1 MVAADIGGVDSA
13 ENRSAAFGFSEAWAN
28 GVDGGVARR
37 LNDEEAREVR
47 DLVVRYHV
55 ESIRKASQST
65 ENAETVIGAAIAE
78 SEENNCVDN
87 NVLESVAI
95 ALQDTVRHVNMAVT
109 ATEVVE
115 KLGLEQDPDIR
126 VIFHPLILSY
136 TRFVASFSN
145 DAILF
150 LRGART
156 RARRRAS
163 SPTTYSS
170 ASASP
175 SACFGPR
182 VPGVSRE
189 GRGSSSISRRIARE
203 APTTRTRFPSGGAT
217 APTSEGG
224 GRLSRTPDTKP
235 TDCRRRRRRGEKRR
249 TSSSH
254 AWPFLDRTT
263 TTGARTGGPCS
274 RPLASHR
281 P

>member
-150 LRGART
+150 LRGARRSAHEGEET
-156 RARRRAS
+156 SVLSDDLLFGLCVAIGLLRAAGSRCIAGRARFLLDLAADRARGTDDEDPLPKRRRHGS
-163 SPTTYSS
+163 D
-170 ASASP
+170 
-175 SACFGPR
+175 F
-182 VPGVSRE
+182 
-189 GRGSSSISRRIARE
+189 GRGRSSQPNAGYE
-203 APTTRTRFPSGGAT
+203 TDGLPPSEET
-217 APTSEGG
+217 
-224 GRLSRTPDTKP
+224 
-235 TDCRRRRRRGEKRR
+235 RGEK
-249 TSSSH
+249 TNILL
-254 AWPFLDRTT
+254 ACL
-263 TTGARTGGPCS
+263 ALS
-274 RPLASHR
+274 RSDHDDGR
-281 P
+281 PDGRAV